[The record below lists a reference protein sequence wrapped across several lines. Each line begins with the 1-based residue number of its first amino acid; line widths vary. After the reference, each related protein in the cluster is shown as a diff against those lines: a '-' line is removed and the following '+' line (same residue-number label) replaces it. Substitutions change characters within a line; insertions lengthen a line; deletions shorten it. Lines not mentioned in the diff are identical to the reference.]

1 MHRQPRPLARQ
12 ARRQR
17 AKGIETEERVW
28 QLCVT
33 GKRQTAIAAHLNL
46 SESRVSRYVS
56 RRLQRIE
63 ENAIRSPDQLAY
75 MRELIAARL
84 EATIEATHPSPEI
97 VFDASGK
104 PSQVEIQATP
114 PMLAIRLKSLDQLA
128 KLYGL
133 NMQSQPNQESA
144 KPYMTPPEIAA
155 AVQERILALH
165 GRSMHSPAALTL
177 SPMQNE

>member
-17 AKGIETEERVW
+17 AQGIEIEEKVW

-63 ENAIRSPDQLAY
+63 ENAIRTPDQLAY
-75 MRELIAARL
+75 MRDVYKR
-84 EATIEATHPSPEI
+84 
-97 VFDASGK
+97 
-104 PSQVEIQATP
+104 QP
-114 PMLAIRLKSLDQLA
+114 PL
-128 KLYGL
+128 
-133 NMQSQPNQESA
+133 
-144 KPYMTPPEIAA
+144 
-155 AVQERILALH
+155 
-165 GRSMHSPAALTL
+165 
-177 SPMQNE
+177 PMCVRPRWRAM